1 MTIWMV
7 VVVAILLHLVV
18 AIALLLLLDVF
29 GGPNCT
35 RIGRR

>member
-1 MTIWMV
+1 MTLWMAV
-7 VVVAILLHLVV
+7 VVVLLLHLVV

-35 RIGRR
+35 RIGRH